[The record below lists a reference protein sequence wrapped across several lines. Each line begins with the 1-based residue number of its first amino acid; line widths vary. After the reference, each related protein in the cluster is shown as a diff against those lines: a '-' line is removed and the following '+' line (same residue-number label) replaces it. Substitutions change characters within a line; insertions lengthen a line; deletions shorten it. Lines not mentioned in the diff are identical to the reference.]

1 MNDFAHDNLSI
12 QNILS
17 ELANHHDEIIL
28 VFGCGGD
35 RDRSKRSK
43 MMKVAQDFASKVFFT
58 SDNNRHESFA
68 SIARDAMVG
77 NSYTSIKILED
88 RQEAICLALQCLNKE
103 NILVILGKGHETYM
117 DVSGKKVPFN
127 DKDCVLEIL
136 GNETD

>member
-1 MNDFAHDNLSI
+1 MN
-12 QNILS
+12 
-17 ELANHHDEIIL
+17 
-28 VFGCGGD
+28 
-35 RDRSKRSK
+35 
-43 MMKVAQDFASKVFFT
+43 KVFFT

-88 RQEAICLALQCLNKE
+88 RQEAISLAIQYLNKE

-136 GNETD
+136 GNETN